1 MHNTWPTQRRRGG
14 TLETIEAYYVY
25 TSTLRSEPV
34 LVTLFNARVHR
45 NEKKEKKGGPS
56 PSVPAFANYASRPVN
71 ELNHG

>member
-1 MHNTWPTQRRRGG
+1 MNYTWPTQRRRGG

-45 NEKKEKKGGPS
+45 NEKKERKKGG